1 MSKMKQA
8 LASAA
13 LALGIAGAAQAQQ
26 TGSQVDATQ
35 DAVNASLTAPGKTGF
50 ALPGQAGGNPF
61 GVPGING
68 SPFQLQPNGQ
78 YGQNGALAQPG
89 NPFAFPNG
97 MQDQRNQGNAMAVF
111 GSITK
116 TDIVT
121 TDGTVIR

>member
-1 MSKMKQA
+1 MKHA

-35 DAVNASLTAPGKTGF
+35 DAVNASLMTPGKTGF
-50 ALPGQAGGNPF
+50 NIPGQPGAFAQSGNLF
-61 GVPGING
+61 V
-68 SPFQLQPNGQ
+68 
-78 YGQNGALAQPG
+78 QPG
-89 NPFAFPNG
+89 NSSAFPNG
-97 MQDQRNQGNAMAVF
+97 MQNQQNQGANALAAL